1 MDEQWCGL
9 FQKAFGWEA
18 AAAAAAAGG
27 GGSPGGGAGGGG
39 QVPGAGVATGQGAQG
54 LVHWMSVMAEHMD
67 PAVQHYM
74 SWNQDVS
81 TNTTL
86 FHCMLTVDYCHDNLF

>member
-1 MDEQWCGL
+1 MWL
-9 FQKAFGWEA
+9 QKAFGWEA

-27 GGSPGGGAGGGG
+27 GGGGGGGGGSPGGGGGG
-39 QVPGAGVATGQGAQG
+39 QVPGAGVAAGQGAQG

-81 TNTTL
+81 N
-86 FHCMLTVDYCHDNLF
+86 FFFISLTEIN